1 MSQLDVNLL
10 FELLRIQ
17 GTMDQVA
24 RLLRDKGLDHTASSW
39 DDMINRRLKPYLHD
53 KSLKIDEISLLLR
66 EIEEHGGQHIL
77 LYQLGRNE
85 ALGDL
90 FSPGSLEERIEGLP
104 DWPRVGEASF
114 VNLPEKQTIVEVRR
128 DKKGSKDSV
137 IVKFV
142 EKRVHKRRKGVE
154 QDKGDYLVRYS
165 QETYRAVN
173 VVRISADGI
182 AEVRI
187 FSHREATSYGGEAIA
202 LLQRTAPLVPVT
214 KWESFP
220 LGKLRNNLLNPK
232 KRNEMKKQFKLR
244 YTQQRDA
251 NGNRLQAAVGTM
263 SSDIY
268 ESQGL
273 IGSLDLF
280 GEERNASHCDRAAV
294 YILPERANEREI
306 AVVLHGD
313 TNGQPNEVSVGAR
326 ISRKEYEHILNSVIK
341 YNE

>member
-1 MSQLDVNLL
+1 
-10 FELLRIQ
+10 
-17 GTMDQVA
+17 
-24 RLLRDKGLDHTASSW
+24 
-39 DDMINRRLKPYLHD
+39 MINRRLKPYLHD

-232 KRNEMKKQFKLR
+232 KRNEMKKQFKL
-244 YTQQRDA
+244 
-251 NGNRLQAAVGTM
+251 
-263 SSDIY
+263 
-268 ESQGL
+268 GL